1 MYSPHAFEASKA
13 IEVCQTTVNFEN
25 TIHFIMRRGVG
36 VNPVAGRN
44 VDETW
49 TKRGET
55 WRNVAKR
62 GSERSNAA

>member
-44 VDETW
+44 VP
-49 TKRGET
+49 TKRG
-55 WRNVAKR
+55 RNVAKR
-62 GSERSNAA
+62 GESGSERSNAA